1 MNRIKNINRYR
12 YNLLWMVEHFTYS
25 KKANQ
30 LRIDLGNKLSEKISS
45 EFKGI
50 GSDGENHSPVPVIDG
65 TNLEEFIKNYRKK
78 SVPVVLKN
86 VAS

>member
-1 MNRIKNINRYR
+1 MNKIKNINRYR

-45 EFKGI
+45 EFRGI
-50 GSDGENHSPVPVIDG
+50 AKRPKPFHSSNSLNP
-65 TNLEEFIKNYRKK
+65 
-78 SVPVVLKN
+78 
-86 VAS
+86 

>member
-45 EFKGI
+45 EFRELVVMG
-50 GSDGENHSPVPVIDG
+50 
-65 TNLEEFIKNYRKK
+65 KNTLLFR
-78 SVPVVLKN
+78 
-86 VAS
+86 